1 MLNPEMSSNAE
12 SSLYTDIQNMYATY
26 LDPEGP
32 EYLHLPGDI
41 SMGICQSKNT
51 SFWEFTCNTCAI
63 YIYIL
68 WT

>member
-12 SSLYTDIQNMYATY
+12 SSLYTDIQNMYVTY

-51 SFWEFTCNTCAI
+51 SF
-63 YIYIL
+63 
-68 WT
+68 